1 MLTDIKVILEELK
14 YVVILRIVVVE
25 VVTWYQAQLSYN

>member
-1 MLTDIKVILEELK
+1 MLTDIKVILEEPK

-25 VVTWYQAQLSYN
+25 LVTWHLAQLSYN